1 MERLRLL
8 MFGGLTLRTGS
19 EATTGASTRRH
30 RLALLALLAIV
41 RDRGLDRDKILAYF
55 WPESDTEHARHGLN
69 QLLYFQRHHLDDGG
83 LFFGRKTLRLNPA
96 VITTEVW
103 EFEDALAAG
112 DNEAAV
118 QLYAGPFLDGFFL
131 RGAPQFER
139 WADDQRRR
147 LEKRCAQAIM
157 ALARAAAVRGDQH
170 QALAWWRRAA
180 EVNPFDS
187 ETARHLIESAL
198 AVGDRSAAVRH
209 AHDHADLLR
218 TELSLDPDPAVMQMI
233 DQLRGSSR

>member
-1 MERLRLL
+1 
-8 MFGGLTLRTGS
+8 
-19 EATTGASTRRH
+19 
-30 RLALLALLAIV
+30 
-41 RDRGLDRDKILAYF
+41 
-55 WPESDTEHARHGLN
+55 LN

-96 VITTEVW
+96 VISTELW

-118 QLYAGPFLDGFFL
+118 RLYAGPFLDGFFL

-147 LEKRCAQAIM
+147 L
-157 ALARAAAVRGDQH
+157 
-170 QALAWWRRAA
+170 AWCWSPRTAA

-218 TELSLDPDPAVMQMI
+218 TELSLDPDPAVMQII